1 MPEQINKIH
10 ESEQKES
17 KKIKVRKLNKSESI
31 EGKKINIKNKI
42 VTINGKQI
50 ELEDDCIMNPFFT
63 GIDGG
68 SILSS
73 SLHDIYQNYKRIF
86 VLCLKEDVIM
96 NDQIRTS
103 IMNIHQKLVKKTYL
117 IDTCKFLALIPAST
131 KLLRNYFLRKRANQ
145 IPGIFLREAF
155 SLIERENIK
164 FDLDEIVIP
173 MLELTELK
181 VDAYIKM
188 YGSAITLE
196 KISNAISFVSY
207 YNKHSISNFDE
218 YIINLIMTLDST
230 CYWKNSANCNFNMD
244 DIFNKRSLSYNGHR
258 LDQIRYATISGA
270 KTLNNLFTHFEKK
283 RTGIKINDDDY
294 LVGMKNDG
302 DGKLKAEHMNIYQVL
317 RESEHRTFYATTDE
331 GQFGFTKD
339 DIADLFDRI
348 IEEKYRFHLLNVML
362 VSKELCHFIINNKR
376 VLIRNAD
383 LFEKY
388 KPLYG
393 YLFGYAWTT
402 FYLEESIFTT
412 RSTKNNRF
420 VFDDETAHELPLFP
434 FSMENLHN
442 SPYIPLLL
450 NRDLIDT
457 KTNCMSIGALED
469 YKKYYGL
476 CTHDEALKRFNR
488 FASGNHNINIFK
500 DLDSKIFSIS
510 GSIMPACLQKR
521 SPLIDICTNPDMS
534 FDDVYGTYFYH
545 YYGESD
551 IDVMCGVATLA
562 EFFNHASKFLE
573 TLTKNLECRR
583 SELKITPNKK
593 MAVVI
598 SKHFFRECIHD
609 LNNELGTNY
618 SAETLIKVF
627 EESLSSNDEN
637 INTLPKNIINYFY
650 VDYVQEKNKAIKK
663 WRTVQE
669 MNKIEFDTELLTP
682 FNAITPQE
690 NMAIKMVSYD
700 ITKNDT
706 TKKDSEMYYYINDF
720 RSDDEQVSEEKNYLV
735 FKFSE
740 SIKYKISSE
749 KLKRTVEIFKID
761 SIDPFN
767 TVARFHKPCV
777 RAYLQGDKFYMLPSF
792 ISAMMTMVNID
803 YKYFAG
809 SRDPIEIINKYRMRG
824 YSVILNAN
832 EKKSILMY
840 NKYIDNN
847 NGMFK
852 ITDDSQ
858 AFGTKDIND
867 KIFKPGV
874 YKLGLPNEIYTVS
887 KHRYIN
893 TVKELKNFYEKIC
906 GIDITT
912 SPIDILNFTTIS
924 KIGNIAPLQMWV
936 ADAFYEHINKG
947 K

>member
-1 MPEQINKIH
+1 MPKQG
-10 ESEQKES
+10 SAKEME
-17 KKIKVRKLNKSESI
+17 KIKV
-31 EGKKINIKNKI
+31 KKVNRNEVSNIKTNMKNGTVI
-42 VTINGKQI
+42 INDKQI
-50 ELEDDCIMNPFFT
+50 KLEEDSIVNPFFI
-63 GIDGG
+63 GIDWG
-68 SILSS
+68 SILSI
-73 SLHDIYQNYKRIF
+73 SLRDIYQNYKRVF
-86 VLCLKEDVIM
+86 VLCLKEDIIM

-103 IMNIHQKLVKKTYL
+103 VMNMHQKVVKKQFL
-117 IDTCKFLALIPAST
+117 IDTCKNFVLVPASV
-131 KLLRNYFLRKRANQ
+131 KLLRNYYLRKRSNLV
-145 IPGIFLREAF
+145 PGTFLRETF
-155 SLIERENIK
+155 SVIEKENEK
-164 FDLDEIVIP
+164 FDLDEIIIP
-173 MLELTELK
+173 MIELTEEK
-181 VDAYIKM
+181 ARGYIKM
-188 YGSAITLE
+188 YGNCTALE
-196 KISNAISFVSY
+196 NISSAISFVSY
-207 YNKHSISNFDE
+207 YDKHNSSNFNE
-218 YIINLIMTLDST
+218 YIVNLITTLDNS
-230 CYWKNSANCNFNMD
+230 CYWKKSSNCNFNMD

-258 LDQIRYATISGA
+258 LDQIRYATMSSA
-270 KTLNNLFTHFEKK
+270 KTLNNLFTHIEKK
-283 RTGIKINDDDY
+283 KTSIKINDDDY
-294 LVGMKNDG
+294 LIGMKND
-302 DGKLKAEHMNIYQVL
+302 DNGKLKAEHMNIYQVL
-317 RESEHRTFYATTDE
+317 RESEHRTFYATIDE
-331 GQFGFTKD
+331 GQFGFTKENV
-339 DIADLFDRI
+339 ANLFDRI
-348 IEEKYRFHLLNVML
+348 TEEKYRFHLLNVML
-362 VSKELCHFIINNKR
+362 VSKDLCHFIVNNKR

-388 KPLYG
+388 KPLYA

-420 VFDDETAHELPLFP
+420 VFDDETARELPLFP
-434 FSMENLHN
+434 FSMDNLHN

-476 CTHDEALKRFNR
+476 CDRDEARKRLNR

-500 DLDSKIFSIS
+500 DLDPKIFSIS

-521 SPLIDICTNPDMS
+521 SPLIDICTSDNMTY
-534 FDDVYGTYFYH
+534 DDAYGTYFYH

-551 IDVMCGVATLA
+551 IDVMCSVATLA
-562 EFFNHASKFLE
+562 EFLNHGSKFLQ
-573 TLTKNLECRR
+573 TLTKNLECQR

-593 MAVVI
+593 MAIVI
-598 SKHFFRECIHD
+598 SKHFFRECIYD

-618 SAETLIKVF
+618 SSETLIKIF
-627 EESLSSNDEN
+627 EESLSSDDEN
-637 INTLPKNIINYFY
+637 VNRLPKNIINYFY
-650 VDYVQEKNKAIKK
+650 VDYVQEKNKATKK
-663 WRTVQE
+663 WRTLQE
-669 MNKIEFDTELLTP
+669 INKIEFDADLITP
-682 FNAITPQE
+682 FNAISSQE

-700 ITKNDT
+700 ITKIDT
-706 TKKDSEMYYYINDF
+706 TRRDSEIYYYINDF
-720 RSDDEQVSEEKNYLV
+720 RSDDEQVPEDKNYLV

-740 SIKYKISSE
+740 SIKYKITSE
-749 KLKRTVEIFKID
+749 KLKRTIEIFKID
-761 SIDPFN
+761 STDPFN

-777 RAYLQGDKFYMLPSF
+777 RAYMQGDKFYMLPSF

-852 ITDDSQ
+852 ITDDAQ
-858 AFGTKDIND
+858 AFGIKKLND
-867 KIFKPGV
+867 KIFSPGV
-874 YKLGLPNEIYTVS
+874 YKFGLPKEIYTVS
-887 KHRYIN
+887 NHRYIN
-893 TVKELKNFYEKIC
+893 TVDELKNFYEKIC

-912 SPIDILNFTTIS
+912 CPIDILNFTTIS
-924 KIGNIAPLQMWV
+924 NTGNISPLQMWA